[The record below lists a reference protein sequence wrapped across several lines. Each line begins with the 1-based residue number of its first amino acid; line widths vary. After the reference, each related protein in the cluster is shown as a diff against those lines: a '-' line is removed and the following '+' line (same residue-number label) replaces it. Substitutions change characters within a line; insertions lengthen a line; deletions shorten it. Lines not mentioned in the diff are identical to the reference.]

1 MILVLVYISFGF
13 LCLQMINV
21 LINYLF
27 SQPFRSGGNPNT
39 ELVSVLIPAR
49 DEEANIGNLL
59 EALHNAK
66 NDNIEIIVC
75 NDHSTDVTE
84 RVVLE
89 YAANDNRVQLIQS
102 EEIPKGW
109 LGKNFACYQ
118 LARAAGGKHLL
129 FIDADVVLSGEVV
142 SDAVAYAQRFGIGLL
157 SVFPKQIL
165 KTAGEKKS
173 VPLMNFILL
182 TLLPLVFVRVS
193 PFKSHSAANG
203 QFMLFDADTY
213 REYQPHERFKESA
226 VEDIAI
232 ARFLK
237 GREINTACV
246 TGEERIEC
254 RMYNSYQDS
263 LKGFSKNIF
272 SFFGNSPFLA
282 FLFWILSSFGIIPV
296 LMFDGFLT
304 LVYLLGVVLVQMIY
318 AMTCKQNV
326 ADTLRY
332 FPANLFFMLRVMI
345 QALRVKRKG
354 SYLWKGRNICS

>member
-1 MILVLVYISFGF
+1 MLVLVYISFGF
-13 LCLQMINV
+13 LCLQLINV
-21 LINYLF
+21 LVNYIF
-27 SQPFRSGGNPNT
+27 RQPLSGNGR
-39 ELVSVLIPAR
+39 EDSALVSMLIPAR
-49 DEEANIGNLL
+49 DEEVNIGNLL
-59 EALHNAK
+59 EALSK
-66 NDNIEIIVC
+66 MGGDNIEIIVC
-75 NDHSTDVTE
+75 NDNSTDGTE

-89 YAANDNRVQLIQS
+89 YAAKDSRVRLIQS
-102 EEIPKGW
+102 GDMPKDW

-118 LARAAGGKHLL
+118 LAGAAGGKHLR
-129 FIDADVVLSGEVV
+129 FVDADVVLSGAVV

-157 SVFPKQIL
+157 SVFPKQIK
-165 KTAGEKKS
+165 KTTGEKKS

-254 RMYNSYQDS
+254 RMYHSYQDS

-332 FPANLFFMLRVMI
+332 FRANLFFMLRVMI